1 MRAIVLIVV
10 MLIVI
15 GSAVVAVLVTVAV
28 SSLVQGHRIRREPSL
43 VEARLALVAALSGD
57 DSKAM
62 AMFTDL
68 DRFSRRSIITMM
80 LDLAPSVTGT
90 SRLVLVGLGERI
102 GLLEEA
108 RRGVHG
114 RRWPI
119 RLYSAR
125 VLTAFG
131 VESESMGTLF
141 SDKAPEVRAQAAA
154 WCAVTPSARGIAG
167 LIAELDDADG
177 QCRFAAQDALIRI
190 GLPAFE
196 ALSAALDTADDHV
209 TARILTVAAA
219 VGDERSFARAE
230 SMVSDPSPNI
240 RALAASVLASTGNP
254 RAGSTLVALLE
265 DDSDDVVLAAIAG
278 LARLCYWPAAAS
290 VERVL
295 SHPSW
300 ELRHQ
305 AVLALRALGAPGLI
319 LLRSEATGRGPA
331 AEMAAQALHLQSL
344 STKEK
349 AA

>member
-10 MLIVI
+10 IIVI
-15 GSAVVAVLVTVAV
+15 GSSIAAVLITVAI

-43 VEARLALVAALSGD
+43 AEARLALVTALSGE

-68 DRFSRRSIITMM
+68 DRFTRRSVIAMM
-80 LDLAPSVTGT
+80 LDLAPSVRGT
-90 SRLVLVGLGERI
+90 SRSVLVALGERI
-102 GLLEEA
+102 GVLEQA

-114 RRWPI
+114 HRWPV

-141 SDKAPEVRAQAAA
+141 TDRAPEVRAQAAA
-154 WCAVTPSARGIAG
+154 WCAATPSAQGIAS
-167 LIAELDDADG
+167 LITELGDADG

-196 ALSAALDTADDHV
+196 ALTAALDTADDQV
-209 TARILTVAAA
+209 TTRILVVAAA

-230 SMVSDPSPNI
+230 AMVSDPSPNI

-254 RAGSTLVALLE
+254 HAGPALVALLE
-265 DDSDDVVLAAIAG
+265 DDSDDVVLAATAG
-278 LARLCYWPAAAS
+278 LARLSYWPAAAS

-300 ELRHQ
+300 DLRQQ
-305 AVLALRALGAPGLI
+305 AILALRALGSPGLI
-319 LLRSEATGRGPA
+319 LLRSEATGTGPA

-344 STKEK
+344 STKEI